1 MKNKIYVGLVL
12 CCALLFLFIGGLL
25 LCRNS
30 ENSIAGMAGVGGTCE
45 EHREFDNIL
54 VSGFTMETAWKQ
66 CTDLLMLLR
75 DDGCNN
81 SDKYIKV
88 KSLFLT
94 QSGLL
99 NEGDTVYLSLE
110 DYHKYFEEDSSI
122 HVKET
127 NVNLLDAESLVS
139 TFDVQAEEGL
149 GVVYSA
155 KYYAKL
161 IRGTAGEVIGTY
173 FERKDLTQSKQ

>member
-1 MKNKIYVGLVL
+1 MKNKVYVGTVF
-12 CCALLFLFIGGLL
+12 CCALLFLVIGWPLL
-25 LCRNS
+25 GRNS
-30 ENSIAGMAGVGGTCE
+30 ENSIAGTACVGWTCE

-54 VSGFTMETAWKQ
+54 VSGVTMETAWKQ

-81 SDKYIKV
+81 SDKYIKI
-88 KSLFLT
+88 KSMFLA

-99 NEGDTVYLSLE
+99 NEGDTVYLSFE
-110 DYHKYFEEDSSI
+110 EYSKYFEEDSSI

-127 NVNLLDAESLVS
+127 NVNLLDAESLIS
-139 TFDVQAEEGL
+139 TFGVQAEESL

-155 KYYAKL
+155 KYHAKL
-161 IRGTAGEVIGTY
+161 IRGTAGEVIGIY
-173 FERKDLTQSKQ
+173 FERKDLSQSKQ